1 MHVNIATCKMG
12 KLGKLQRSKKN
23 KKLKI
28 VEADYS
34 NESRKYA
41 KFYFQC
47 VNVIFVIRTVV
58 ITESE
63 FSLSSLLF
71 FCAFNKKYFIFLG

>member
-41 KFYFQC
+41 KFFF
-47 VNVIFVIRTVV
+47 NV
-58 ITESE
+58 
-63 FSLSSLLF
+63 L
-71 FCAFNKKYFIFLG
+71 K

>member
-1 MHVNIATCKMG
+1 MG

-41 KFYFQC
+41 
-47 VNVIFVIRTVV
+47 N
-58 ITESE
+58 
-63 FSLSSLLF
+63 F
-71 FCAFNKKYFIFLG
+71 F

>member
-47 VNVIFVIRTVV
+47 VNVIFVISTIV

-71 FCAFNKKYFIFLG
+71 FCAFNKNYLFS